1 MAAAASTLS
10 IRDIVVQYAKRP
22 VLEHI
27 SLEVSRGE
35 RVAILGPSGAGKTT
49 LFRAINGF
57 VPYTSGS
64 IQLDG
69 IEVSQTRG
77 RARRA
82 LRSRIGVVSQR
93 HDLVENLLVLQ
104 NVMAGALGRWSS
116 WHALRFL
123 VWPTGG
129 EITEALAALKRVGL
143 EQKLRERTSSLS
155 GGEHQRVAIARAL
168 VQQPILLLADE
179 PVASLDPSL
188 SEQTLALLY
197 GLAEESNV
205 TLLCSLH
212 QPHLAERFFDRI
224 VEMREGRITRERQP
238 DKTKFPEQYYP
249 ALGENI

>member
-1 MAAAASTLS
+1 LAAAACTLS

-123 VWPTGG
+123 VWPTRG

-143 EQKLRERTSSLS
+143 E
-155 GGEHQRVAIARAL
+155 
-168 VQQPILLLADE
+168 
-179 PVASLDPSL
+179 
-188 SEQTLALLY
+188 
-197 GLAEESNV
+197 
-205 TLLCSLH
+205 
-212 QPHLAERFFDRI
+212 
-224 VEMREGRITRERQP
+224 
-238 DKTKFPEQYYP
+238 
-249 ALGENI
+249 

>member
-1 MAAAASTLS
+1 LASAAPALS
-10 IRDIVVQYAKRP
+10 IRDIVVQYATHA
-22 VLEHI
+22 VLEHV

-35 RVAILGPSGAGKTT
+35 RVAILGPSGTGKTT

-57 VPYTSGS
+57 VPYMSGS

-77 RARRA
+77 SSRRA

-93 HDLVENLLVLQ
+93 HDLVENLSVLQ

-116 WHALRFL
+116 RHALRFL
-123 VWPTGG
+123 IWPKRE
-129 EITEALAALKRVGL
+129 EIAEALAALKRVGL
-143 EQKLRERTSSLS
+143 DQKLRSRTSSLS

-179 PVASLDPSL
+179 PVASLDPAL
-188 SEQTLALLY
+188 SEQTLALLC

-224 VEMREGRITRERQP
+224 VEMREGRIIRERNA
-238 DKTKFPEQYYP
+238 DKTKLPQEYYP